1 MILEETMAQSIISKF
16 QIAKQLPFFEQQ
28 LKAIETTEP
37 KIYNF
42 GLKLI
47 ERYIMHLYIRRAAFI
62 LAIPGLI
69 VSYFTKNLLPFITML
84 TVWAIAF
91 MLCLATAT
99 RINQIRDQY
108 HLDET
113 NLKSYHEEKN

>member
-1 MILEETMAQSIISKF
+1 MALSIINKF
-16 QIAKQLPFFEQQ
+16 QIAKQLPIFEQE
-28 LKAIETTEP
+28 LKVIETAEP

-47 ERYIMHLYIRRAAFI
+47 ERYVMHLYIRRAAFI

-99 RINQIRDQY
+99 RINQIRDEY
-108 HLDET
+108 HLDKANQT
-113 NLKSYHEEKN
+113 VNHEEDN